1 MNKTKISA
9 RKFIN
14 LLARNNNYEAAFYYM
29 TQSQTQIN
37 ESILSDD
44 LIQTLTQNAK
54 DKTYYDFEVCPA
66 NQDSSADEMNE
77 NLRHPFDLF
86 AAQQNH
92 SEVTGTIDLRYRKDV
107 NAELR
112 AVYDGKIY
120 HINAVIDFEL
130 RHKELKLMVSEG
142 VIE

>member
-9 RKFIN
+9 RKFAN

-29 TQSQTQIN
+29 TQSGTQIN

-44 LIQTLTQNAK
+44 LIQTLTQKAK

-66 NQDSSADEMNE
+66 NQDSSADEMKD

-86 AAQQNH
+86 DSGVVVSFWDCTNSAQ
-92 SEVTGTIDLRYRKDV
+92 TYI
-107 NAELR
+107 
-112 AVYDGKIY
+112 KILLY
-120 HINAVIDFEL
+120 N
-130 RHKELKLMVSEG
+130 K
-142 VIE
+142 

>member
-9 RKFIN
+9 RKFAN

-29 TQSQTQIN
+29 TQSGTQIN

-86 AAQQNH
+86 DCGVVVSFWDCTDSAQ
-92 SEVTGTIDLRYRKDV
+92 TYI
-107 NAELR
+107 
-112 AVYDGKIY
+112 KILLY
-120 HINAVIDFEL
+120 N
-130 RHKELKLMVSEG
+130 K
-142 VIE
+142 

>member
-14 LLARNNNYEAAFYYM
+14 LIERNDSCEVAFYYM
-29 TQSQTQIN
+29 TQSQTQIMETIIN
-37 ESILSDD
+37 DELRHF
-44 LIQTLTQNAK
+44 LIQNAE

-86 AAQQNH
+86 DSGVVVSFWDCTNSAQTYIKMLLYN
-92 SEVTGTIDLRYRKDV
+92 K
-107 NAELR
+107 
-112 AVYDGKIY
+112 
-120 HINAVIDFEL
+120 
-130 RHKELKLMVSEG
+130 
-142 VIE
+142 

>member
-9 RKFIN
+9 RKFAN

-29 TQSQTQIN
+29 TQSGTH
-37 ESILSDD
+37 D
-44 LIQTLTQNAK
+44 LIQTLTQKAK

-86 AAQQNH
+86 DSGVVVSFWDCTDSAQ
-92 SEVTGTIDLRYRKDV
+92 TYI
-107 NAELR
+107 
-112 AVYDGKIY
+112 KILLY
-120 HINAVIDFEL
+120 N
-130 RHKELKLMVSEG
+130 K
-142 VIE
+142 

>member
-14 LLARNNNYEAAFYYM
+14 LIERNDSCEVAFYYM
-29 TQSQTQIN
+29 TQSQTQIMETIIN
-37 ESILSDD
+37 DELRHF
-44 LIQTLTQNAK
+44 LIQNAE

-86 AAQQNH
+86 DSGVVVSFWDCTNSAQ
-92 SEVTGTIDLRYRKDV
+92 TYI
-107 NAELR
+107 
-112 AVYDGKIY
+112 KILLY
-120 HINAVIDFEL
+120 N
-130 RHKELKLMVSEG
+130 K
-142 VIE
+142 